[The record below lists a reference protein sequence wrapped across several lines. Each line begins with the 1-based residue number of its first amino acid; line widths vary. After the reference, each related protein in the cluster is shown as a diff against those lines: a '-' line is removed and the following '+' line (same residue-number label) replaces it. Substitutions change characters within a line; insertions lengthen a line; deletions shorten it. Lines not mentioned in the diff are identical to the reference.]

1 MVDDEGG
8 VFLTSIDLY
17 FSTKDANIPVTVQ
30 LRNTVNGYPGGKILP
45 FGEVTLNPSDV
56 NTSSDASVKTTFT
69 FPAPVYIQD
78 KVEYAFVILSNSN
91 EYNCYVGR
99 LGETNIGSNRTIS
112 SQPYAGV
119 LFKSQ
124 NGSTWTT
131 EQNEDIKFTI
141 KRAEFSQVTG
151 TVHLANKTLDA
162 RTLKQNPIRTTDTS
176 GVVRVFHP
184 NHNLHDTN
192 SVVTIAG
199 VPNGTHNG
207 IAHTDINGTYN
218 SISNITLDSYDITTS
233 GTANATGDI
242 GGTAVTATQNR
253 QFDVLNI
260 GGLSHLSVPGTN
272 INAFVRTTSSKS
284 IHGTQ
289 SPYSL
294 TTDNNKISVSLLDDI
309 YFTAPQQLCLNL
321 MKQLV

>member
-112 SQPYAGV
+112 SQPYA
-119 LFKSQ
+119 
-124 NGSTWTT
+124 WC
-131 EQNEDIKFTI
+131 II
-141 KRAEFSQVTG
+141 
-151 TVHLANKTLDA
+151 
-162 RTLKQNPIRTTDTS
+162 
-176 GVVRVFHP
+176 
-184 NHNLHDTN
+184 
-192 SVVTIAG
+192 
-199 VPNGTHNG
+199 
-207 IAHTDINGTYN
+207 
-218 SISNITLDSYDITTS
+218 
-233 GTANATGDI
+233 
-242 GGTAVTATQNR
+242 
-253 QFDVLNI
+253 
-260 GGLSHLSVPGTN
+260 
-272 INAFVRTTSSKS
+272 
-284 IHGTQ
+284 
-289 SPYSL
+289 
-294 TTDNNKISVSLLDDI
+294 
-309 YFTAPQQLCLNL
+309 
-321 MKQLV
+321 

>member
-1 MVDDEGG
+1 M
-8 VFLTSIDLY
+8 
-17 FSTKDANIPVTVQ
+17 
-30 LRNTVNGYPGGKILP
+30 P
-45 FGEVTLNPSDV
+45 FGEVTINPSDV

-78 KVEYAFVILSNSN
+78 KTEYAFVVLSNSN

-162 RTLKQNPIRTTDTS
+162 RTLKQNPLEQLI
-176 GVVRVFHP
+176 
-184 NHNLHDTN
+184 
-192 SVVTIAG
+192 
-199 VPNGTHNG
+199 
-207 IAHTDINGTYN
+207 
-218 SISNITLDSYDITTS
+218 
-233 GTANATGDI
+233 
-242 GGTAVTATQNR
+242 
-253 QFDVLNI
+253 
-260 GGLSHLSVPGTN
+260 
-272 INAFVRTTSSKS
+272 
-284 IHGTQ
+284 
-289 SPYSL
+289 
-294 TTDNNKISVSLLDDI
+294 LL
-309 YFTAPQQLCLNL
+309 
-321 MKQLV
+321 V